1 MATQVLAMKD
11 RTSAQRAKVRERV
24 AAIVARFPEAHTVPA
39 GEHLSLEVRKRRFGW
54 FLADHHGDGRLCIN
68 CRVPALLV
76 AQLQA
81 SVPSQ
86 FHIPKFV
93 GSKGWIGL
101 WLDVPH
107 IDWVQVELCLE
118 AAYRE
123 KAPKR
128 LLTNPKARDHE

>member
-1 MATQVLAMKD
+1 MQA
-11 RTSAQRAKVRERV
+11 RTSARAAKVRERV
-24 AAIVARFPEAHTVPA
+24 AAIVARFPEARTVQV
-39 GEHLSLEVRKRRFGW
+39 GEHLSLEVCKRRFGW
-54 FLADHHGDGRLCIN
+54 FMADHHGDGRLCIN

-76 AQLQA
+76 AQLQS

-93 GSKGWIGL
+93 GAKGWIGL
-101 WLDVPH
+101 WLDVPRV
-107 IDWVQVELCLE
+107 DWVQVELCLE

-128 LLTNPKARDHE
+128 LLAGLQTRDDE